1 MKFPSKI
8 SWTFGREENWCL
20 ANKSMANQNWLYS
33 YLDLF
38 YVQELQSML
47 HFRKSRTSYLKPI
60 LCKLEEKKKNL
71 FKVETNTK

>member
-38 YVQELQSML
+38 HVQELQSML
-47 HFRKSRTSYLKPI
+47 R
-60 LCKLEEKKKNL
+60 NL
-71 FKVETNTK
+71 GQ